1 MRLFSACFVRT
12 LSWLL
17 PAAAFAAAASPPV
30 THQIL
35 SASPSRTV
43 VRIEEDEA
51 TLRQRIAQPVD
62 GEQVTDDLGIILAIA
77 GHGVPVAHVLSWET
91 GGVVAL
97 AASAPTVSV
106 AEQPEELVVLGQPA
120 IFHDLRV
127 VRAGFRPLLR
137 DASGVLH
144 AVNSVT
150 AEVLTSGAGGEN
162 ETAEPQSFSSAFY
175 PLYRMLVSNLDQVY
189 PEHSIR
195 DPGRFLVLATQS
207 RFSSF
212 NTSDQWQSWLDLKKR
227 KGYTMQIVAV
237 ANGQFP
243 TIAQTIRDAYNDQNL
258 PDLEYVM
265 IIGGVS
271 EMASHSRQNPEPGHE
286 SEYSVGD
293 NSYYTVAG
301 DDSLPDLLGGRVS
314 GRVLSQYVTYWN
326 KVYQYEAN
334 PALDDPRWF
343 RSVCAVA
350 GNYSDGT
357 GTYPVTPVWN
367 VEWARQ
373 RLLRDGCIIN
383 ADTFYYHGTV
393 GDPAPGQYR
402 PWIRAD
408 IDSGVCTV
416 LYRGWGGS
424 QGWQYPIFDINDV
437 AQLQN
442 GRRMPAVFGI
452 VCGGGNFAYA
462 SGPCLGEAF
471 TTGTGTPLNPQGG
484 IIYVGASD
492 LHTNTRHNNAILAGI
507 VEAML
512 EYDVRSA
519 GALLVAGKL
528 EGWREF
534 PLEQTGNNMLAW
546 FYVLHVFN
554 LLGDP
559 EIQLQIC
566 QPYGL
571 SVTLQDPVTV
581 GTTLVPVVVTSNT
594 QPVPGAVVT
603 LRAQGSDTVNAC
615 RTDAA
620 GRAWLP
626 AHFSAAGVA
635 QLTAWKS
642 GHVMQL
648 EDVAVTVGSYDP
660 KITAVHWSAGSDNLP
675 NPGELV
681 SFTLD
686 VRNESATQISAII
699 NISQWDQRLTIWS
712 GFAWISDLAPG
723 ATATTT
729 PFVISL
735 EDVSLEGEL
744 YDGERPLLTLEFQDT
759 PNAATRYVEVPVAAP
774 DPVIT
779 ALTVNDANGILE
791 PGETA
796 DVFISALNAG
806 HQAGLN
812 LLAEVHS
819 HDNGVVV
826 VDNSA
831 AWANLSIGQS
841 AVSGDPIRLTIPAGV
856 TPGRQILLRFVFS
869 QGGVVV
875 ARKNILLN
883 TGMVTPVAPTGPDE
897 YGYYAY
903 EDIDVAYPAHPAYQW
918 IELDPA
924 YGGSG
929 ADTHT
934 VRDDTHFGMALPAP
948 FTFYGQSYDSVWI
961 SSNGWLAFER
971 TTLPEFRNWQIP
983 SPIGPGAMVCP
994 FWDDLVIDRMWPND
1008 DSVHTVWTRYD
1019 AGENRFVVQWRTLNR
1034 AGLKN
1039 NGLPNEAFCTFEAIL
1054 KYRAGDGDILCQ
1066 YNQIAN
1072 VDADNNYASVGIQDS
1087 RHLRGLG
1094 LTYANIYVPSVDTLR
1109 AGRAILFTTTPPDS
1123 FNDAPQP
1130 RSEVTRRF
1138 ALHEAYPNPFN
1149 PRTEL
1154 RFELSTAGRASLKVY
1169 DILGQE
1175 VATLVDRSFA
1185 PGSYQVSFDGRE
1197 LPSGL
1202 YFARLISGANVQ
1214 VRKLMLIK

>member
-1 MRLFSACFVRT
+1 MRLLTT
-12 LSWLL
+12 LLLVLCLLL
-17 PAAAFAAAASPPV
+17 PAAAFAAAGTPGV
-30 THQIL
+30 THRIL
-35 SASPSRTV
+35 YASPSRTA
-43 VRIEEDEA
+43 VRVDLDEA
-51 TLRQRIAQPVD
+51 ALQRRIAQPLD
-62 GEQVTDDLGIILAIA
+62 GEQLTDGLGLILAIA
-77 GHGVPVAHVLSWET
+77 GHGAPVARVLSWET
-91 GGVVAL
+91 GGVVMPAAAVQSITVADSPDDL
-97 AASAPTVSV
+97 A
-106 AEQPEELVVLGQPA
+106 VLGRPA

-127 VRAGFRPLLR
+127 VRVGFRPLLR
-137 DASGVLH
+137 DANGNLS

-150 AEVLTSGAGGEN
+150 LEVTTSGSGGGN
-162 ETAEPQSFSSAFY
+162 EIAEPESFSSAFY
-175 PLYRMLVSNLDQVY
+175 PLYRAVVSNLDQVY

-195 DPGRFLVLATQS
+195 APGRFLVLATQN
-207 RFSSF
+207 RFNSF
-212 NTSDQWQSWLDLKKR
+212 NTSDQWRSWLDLKKR
-227 KGYTMQIVAV
+227 KGYTLQLVAV
-237 ANGQFP
+237 ANGQHPP
-243 TIAQTIRDAYNDQNL
+243 TIAQTIRNAYQDQSL
-258 PDLEYVM
+258 PDLEYAM
-265 IIGGVS
+265 IIGDALEIYS
-271 EMASHSRQNPEPGHE
+271 NSRENPEHGG
-286 SEYSVGD
+286 EYAVGD
-293 NSYYTVAG
+293 NPYFAVAG

-314 GRVLSQYVTYWN
+314 ALVPSEYVTYWN

-373 RLLRDGCIIN
+373 RLLRDGCITN

-393 GDPAPGQYR
+393 GDLPPGQYR
-402 PWIRAD
+402 PLIRAD
-408 IDSGVCTV
+408 IDSGVCAI

-424 QGWQYPIFDINDV
+424 QGWQYPVFNNDDMNGVV
-437 AQLQN
+437 AQLHN

-452 VCGGGNFAYA
+452 VCGSGNFAFS
-462 SGPCLGEAF
+462 SGPCLGETF
-471 TTGTGTPLNPQGG
+471 TTGTGTPSQPQGG
-484 IIYVGASD
+484 IIYIGASD

-507 VEAML
+507 IEAML
-512 EYDVRSA
+512 DYDVRSA
-519 GALLVAGKL
+519 GAVLIAGKL

-534 PLEQTGNNMLAW
+534 PLEQTGSMLAW

-566 QPYGL
+566 QPGSL
-571 SVTLQDPVTV
+571 SATLLAPTTV
-581 GTTLVPVVVTSNT
+581 GTTLLPVTVTSNG
-594 QPVPGAVVT
+594 QPVEGAVVT
-603 LRAQGSDTVNAC
+603 LRAPAADTVSAR

-620 GRAWLP
+620 GQVWLP
-626 AHFSAAGVA
+626 ANFTAPGVA
-635 QLTAWKS
+635 QLTVWKS
-642 GHVMQL
+642 GYITDLRDTV
-648 EDVAVTVGSYDP
+648 VTVGSYEP
-660 KITAVHWSAGSDNLP
+660 KITAVNWSAGGDDLP
-675 NPGELV
+675 NPGEQV

-686 VRNESATQISAII
+686 VRNEGTETTNLIISI
-699 NISQWDQRLTIWS
+699 NQWDPRITVVS
-712 GFAWISDLAPG
+712 GTASVAELAPG

-729 PFVISL
+729 PFVITLS
-735 EDVSLEGEL
+735 GEL
-744 YDGERPLLTLEFQDT
+744 FDGERPQLTLAFQDM
-759 PNAATRYVEVPVAAP
+759 PREAVRYVEVPVAAP

-779 ALTVNDANGILE
+779 ALTVNDANGIIE

-796 DVFISALNAG
+796 DVFVTLLNAG
-806 HQAGLN
+806 HQAGSN
-812 LLAEVHS
+812 LAAEVHS
-819 HDNGVVV
+819 HDDAVNF

-831 AWANLSIGQS
+831 TWASLPVGQS
-841 AVSGDPIRLTIPAGV
+841 TVSGDPIRLTVPAGV

-883 TGMVTPVAPTGPDE
+883 TGVITPTAPTGPDE

-903 EDIDVAYPAHPAYQW
+903 ENIDAAYAAHPTYDW
-918 IELDPA
+918 IELDPTH
-924 YGGSG
+924 GGSG

-961 SSNGWLAFER
+961 CSNGWLCFER
-971 TTLPEFRNWQIP
+971 TTLPEFRNWQLP

-1008 DSVHTVWTRYD
+1008 DSAHTVWTRYD
-1019 AGENRFVVQWRTLNR
+1019 AGENRFVVQWRALNR
-1034 AGLKN
+1034 AGLRN
-1039 NGLPNEAFCTFEAIL
+1039 TGLPNEEFCTFEALL

-1072 VDADNNYASVGIQDS
+1072 VDAENNYASVGIQDS
-1087 RHLRGLG
+1087 YHRRGLG

-1109 AGRAILFTTTPPDS
+1109 AGRAILFTTTPPDNFS
-1123 FNDAPQP
+1123 DAPPP
-1130 RSEVTRRF
+1130 RSEVTHRF

-1154 RFELSTAGRASLKVY
+1154 RFELSTAGRASLVVY
-1169 DILGQE
+1169 DILGQK
-1175 VATLVDRSFA
+1175 VATLADNVFA
-1185 PGSYQVSFDGRE
+1185 PGSYQASFDGRE

-1202 YFARLISGANVQ
+1202 YFARLISGANTQ
-1214 VRKLMLIK
+1214 VRKLMLVK